1 MLQEVGTVL
10 LELLVL
16 PVLSPPPLSD
26 GMTVCV
32 VSVFTTDVSPSD
44 FGVMPI
50 PEDKAATPPAPA
62 AAMLLVVDCRA
73 QAEQNKTFDICKWLK
88 TRQTKGS

>member
-16 PVLSPPPLSD
+16 PALSPPPLSD

-62 AAMLLVVDCRA
+62 VAMLLVVDCRA

-88 TRQTKGS
+88 TRKTKGS